1 MAKFNMQLPKDVM
14 SDLKKINSNADKI
27 FGDMT
32 RAGAEEALNAVR
44 SNAPADIK
52 PYAKLSKT
60 YKTPSDGGINT
71 KVFFSGYLPFS
82 TPGRTSFVRRGRGG
96 GRVYSTSKGVPADFL
111 AILYEYGRSN
121 APFPKRPFFR
131 RSFNQGR
138 IEKAMLE
145 AQKTASGGL
154 LDE

>member
-1 MAKFNMQLPKDVM
+1 MARFNMQLPDDVM
-14 SDLKKINSNADKI
+14 KDLKKISSNSEKM

-32 RAGAEEALNAVR
+32 RAGAEVALSEVR
-44 SNAPADIK
+44 ANAPASIK
-52 PYAKLSKT
+52 AYAKLTKT

-82 TPGRTSFVRRGRGG
+82 TPNRTSFVRRGRGG
-96 GRVYSTSKGVPADFL
+96 GKVYSTTKGVPADFL

-138 IEKAMLE
+138 IEKAMLD
-145 AQKTASGGL
+145 AQKTASGGI

>member
-1 MAKFNMQLPKDVM
+1 MAKFDMQLPKDVM
-14 SDLKKINSNADKI
+14 SDLKKIDSNAEKI

-32 RAGAEEALNAVR
+32 RAGAEVALNEVR
-44 SNAPADIK
+44 SNAPSNLK
-52 PYAKLSKT
+52 PYAKLTKT

-82 TPGRTSFVRRGRGG
+82 TPNRTSFLRRGRGG
-96 GRVYSTSKGVPADFL
+96 GKVYSTTKGVPADFL

-121 APFPKRPFFR
+121 APFPKKPFFR

-145 AQKTASGGL
+145 AQKTASGGIL
-154 LDE
+154 E

>member
-1 MAKFNMQLPKDVM
+1 MAKFNMQLPNDVL
-14 SDLKKINSNADKI
+14 SDLRKIDSNADKI

-32 RAGAEEALNAVR
+32 KAGAEVALSEVKA
-44 SNAPADIK
+44 NAPSNLSS
-52 PYAKLSKT
+52 YAKLTKT

-71 KVFFSGYLPFS
+71 KVIFSGYLPFS
-82 TPGRTSFVRRGRGG
+82 TPNRTSFLRRGRGG
-96 GRVYSTSKGVPADFL
+96 GKVYSTTKGVPADFL

-121 APFPKRPFFR
+121 APFPKKPFFR

-145 AQKTASGGL
+145 AQKTASGGI